1 MHSAKLKVRTPRPFP
16 VQTGGRTALW
26 PLPAWPVVR
35 SRPNGKP
42 HGAMRF
48 VPANLS
54 GQSRLCGSFLWSR
67 NEATRRQVTEKGTER
82 GTTALMLAAQVALLV
97 APQHCNGKARRGCA
111 RFGVEYSV
119 GSAVSAP
126 HGRCGAGRRQIGA
139 VFRVAWCILLAACCM
154 LHVSAGRPR
163 GGRRRVGAA
172 PRRYGDAER
181 PRVPRALKARRAH
194 IPHPSH
200 AAARARGCPRTRSSL
215 GARAHDLRTE
225 PIRVGVVARSWTALM
240 HAALGGHTHV
250 RAPSALPDPP
260 RGGSRSCTRA
270 RTGMHAHTRA
280 HTHARRHAQHRTQLR
295 VHAHAHAEAAHAHT
309 HTQPHTPLTI
319 RCFARPRLTGRA
331 CTLSYTRARQVI
343 DVLARA
349 GAVIDAFDLNGRTP
363 TMAAARG
370 GQVR

>member
-1 MHSAKLKVRTPRPFP
+1 LHSATFKVRTPRPFP

-97 APQHCNGKARRGCA
+97 ARQHCNGKP
-111 RFGVEYSV
+111 GVAAHDLALST
-119 GSAVSAP
+119 VSGALSRHRTAELSP
-126 HGRCGAGRRQIGA
+126 DWCG
-139 VFRVAWCILLAACCM
+139 VPCCM
-154 LHVSAGRPR
+154 VHLACRMLHFSAGRPR
-163 GGRRRVGAA
+163 GGRRRAGAA

-181 PRVPRALKARRAH
+181 ARVPRALKARRAH
-194 IPHPSH
+194 IPQPPRTPRHAH
-200 AAARARGCPRTRSSL
+200 AAAAGTRSSL
-215 GARAHDLRTE
+215 GARAHGLRTE
-225 PIRVGVVARSWTALM
+225 PIRVGVVACSWTALM

-250 RAPSALPDPP
+250 RAPSACLVR
-260 RGGSRSCTRA
+260 RGVARAAARAHAPACTRT
-270 RTGMHAHTRA
+270 RVHTHTRA
-280 HTHARRHAQHRTQLR
+280 GMHTHTTQL
-295 VHAHAHAEAAHAHT
+295 HAHAHAHANAHT

-319 RCFARPRLTGRA
+319 RCFASPRLTGRA
-331 CTLSYTRARQVI
+331 CTLTVTRAH
-343 DVLARA
+343 
-349 GAVIDAFDLNGRTP
+349 GR
-363 TMAAARG
+363 
-370 GQVR
+370 